1 MVVVAVASMART
13 TSFDNVKIG
22 CVVGKSAAPTSK
34 INCPGATPGTGSIII
49 TWTLWAAK
57 KTRTNKRK
65 PNLENQRK
73 RKIKRGWGEM
83 QKITYDPHV
92 LVGDGQFPVRQL
104 QTKKLIE
111 GYFSR
116 TFLAPSKNYNLI
128 LLILLFNEIAI
139 S

>member
-1 MVVVAVASMART
+1 MVVVAVASMAT
-13 TSFDNVKIG
+13 KTPFDKVKIG

-34 INCPGATPGTGSIII
+34 INCPGATPGTGSII

-73 RKIKRGWGEM
+73 RKKKRGWGEM
-83 QKITYDPHV
+83 QKITYDLHV

-128 LLILLFNEIAI
+128 LLILLFNEIPI